1 MHEHKKMYARTATI
15 LKCQCTRIT
24 PFIVEHKK
32 SLTLSHQKQQ
42 KCLILRLIKGRF
54 QDNFEFLQWFKKFFD
69 ANYDGRDYDASG
81 AREGLPMGLG
91 AGSGAP
97 SKLGGGTNGSISVK
111 KPVAA
116 TAMPRRP
123 RMFNYSR
130 VTQGIERVYQ
140 FPSLDSTYICLKYI
154 Y

>member
-1 MHEHKKMYARTATI
+1 M
-15 LKCQCTRIT
+15 
-24 PFIVEHKK
+24 
-32 SLTLSHQKQQ
+32 
-42 KCLILRLIKGRF
+42 IKGRF

-97 SKLGGGTNGSISVK
+97 ASKMSSNGSLAAK
-111 KPVAA
+111 KPAA

-123 RMFNYSR
+123 RTFFNAWDVKGWKNARKKKKINS
-130 VTQGIERVYQ
+130 I
-140 FPSLDSTYICLKYI
+140 S
-154 Y
+154 

>member
-1 MHEHKKMYARTATI
+1 
-15 LKCQCTRIT
+15 
-24 PFIVEHKK
+24 
-32 SLTLSHQKQQ
+32 
-42 KCLILRLIKGRF
+42 LIKGRF

-97 SKLGGGTNGSISVK
+97 ATKMSSNGSLAAK
-111 KPVAA
+111 KPAA

-123 RMFNYSR
+123 RMFNDNDNLLGNVKGWKMPEKKNIS
-130 VTQGIERVYQ
+130 I
-140 FPSLDSTYICLKYI
+140 SLLSTFHLISYL
-154 Y
+154 